1 MSDYYM
7 SSHLSVCRVGIY
19 RSAWHDSHV
28 IQLWPCLLLLTK
40 LRQIVS
46 KSDSFCC
53 TDLRDPFRSHSCQ
66 SDVAFTIF
74 PSVIRRRA
82 ISMLLTPGN
91 SLFNFG
97 DWFVG
102 AKGQARA
109 NPDYYCLSF
118 RDLQKKKASFVA
130 SDPSFAEN
138 CAIVL
143 HEMLGTYFFSSVVL
157 LLRFNRPSVPFSS
170 TTNFLYFGVCF
181 L

>member
-1 MSDYYM
+1 MLFTIPLFSMLCHIGIYNPSCQIVTCHLSYYFSLCYVISVFIIHHVSSDCHM
-7 SSHLSVCRVGIY
+7 SSHLSVCRVGIS

-46 KSDSFCC
+46 KFDSFCC

-66 SDVAFTIF
+66 SDVVFTIF

-102 AKGQARA
+102 AKGQTRA

-118 RDLQKKKASFVA
+118 RDLQKKG
-130 SDPSFAEN
+130 SFA
-138 CAIVL
+138 
-143 HEMLGTYFFSSVVL
+143 
-157 LLRFNRPSVPFSS
+157 
-170 TTNFLYFGVCF
+170 
-181 L
+181 